1 MMTRL
6 HIAMATALVCFVTA
20 CGRNETR
27 DAEAPPLYNN
37 LGSHHFAITTST
49 PEAQQYFDQGMTL
62 SYAFNHAEA
71 IRSFEHAAA
80 LDPGCAMCYWGIAF
94 ALGPNINAPITE
106 DAAAAAWKAI
116 EEAKKHATSA
126 SEREQAYIA
135 ALSARYTADPKSER
149 APLDRAYADAM
160 RALSTKY
167 PDDLDLATLYA
178 QSVMDT
184 SPWNYWGKDGSPHPF
199 TPAVLEALESVLK
212 RKPDHIGAIHLYI
225 HAVEA
230 SPDPARAEA
239 YADKLAALV
248 PGAGHLVH
256 MPAHV
261 YLRVG
266 RYADAAATNEAAVK
280 ADAAYFAGDAVPGNM
295 TYQVGY
301 VPHNH
306 HFIVA
311 AASFQGRRARAM
323 EASRATRG
331 AAHADMLRDPA
342 MGGMAQHFALT
353 PIFTMIRF
361 ALWDQVLAEAAP
373 PEDLP
378 YMRGVWHTA
387 RGLAFTAKRAL
398 DDARREQA
406 AVATLKDHASLGTLY
421 ISSANVASKIVAIGY
436 EVLSGELAV
445 AAKNADETAKHFAN
459 AVAIEDDL
467 TYMEPPDWPISV
479 RQMQGTALLEVGRAA
494 EAEQAFRGDLQKF
507 PDNGWSLSGL
517 HASLERQK
525 KSGEAADVKTRFD
538 RAWSAADTKVNA
550 GRAETPVGTPPGC

>member
-1 MMTRL
+1 MTRL
-6 HIAMATALVCFVTA
+6 HNIFIVALLSAA
-20 CGRNETR
+20 CGGAETPP
-27 DAEAPPLYNN
+27 ASAPLYDN
-37 LGSHHFAITTST
+37 LGSHHFPITTSA
-49 PEAQQYFDQGMTL
+49 PEAQRYFDQGIRL

-71 IRSFEHAAA
+71 IRSFEQAAA
-80 LDPGCAMCYWGIAF
+80 LDPNCAMCYWGVAF

-116 EEAKKHATSA
+116 GEARNRASSA
-126 SEREQAYIA
+126 PEREQGYIN
-135 ALSARYTADPKSER
+135 ALANRYTADPKAER

-160 RALSTKY
+160 RALMAKY
-167 PDDLDLATLYA
+167 PDDLDAATLYA

-199 TPAVLEALESVLK
+199 TPDVLAALESVLQ

-230 SPDPARAEA
+230 SPNPARAEA

-261 YLRVG
+261 YLRLG
-266 RYADAAATNEAAVK
+266 RYADAASTNEQAVK
-280 ADAAYFAGDAVPGNM
+280 ADEAYFAGNAVPGNM

-323 EASRATRG
+323 EASRATR
-331 AAHADMLRDPA
+331 AVAHPDMLRDPA

-353 PIFTMIRF
+353 PIFTMVRF
-361 ALWDQVLAEAAP
+361 ALWDQVLAEPAP
-373 PEDLP
+373 AEDLP
-378 YMRGVWHTA
+378 YMRGIWHTA
-387 RGLAFTAKRAL
+387 RGLAYTSRRAL
-398 DDARREQA
+398 DDARKELA
-406 AVATLKDHASLGTLY
+406 AVTAIKDQPALTTLG
-421 ISSANVASKIVAIGY
+421 ISSANFASKIVGIGY
-436 EVLSGELAV
+436 EVLAGELA
-445 AAKNADETAKHFAN
+445 AASKSPGEAAEHFAR

-467 TYMEPPDWPISV
+467 TYMEPPDWPIAV
-479 RQMQGTALLEVGRAA
+479 RQLQGTVLLELGRAA
-494 EAEQAFRGDLQKF
+494 EAEAAFKGDLQKF

-517 HASLERQK
+517 QSALERQK
-525 KSGEAADVKTRFD
+525 KASEAADVKTRFD
-538 RAWSAADTKVNA
+538 RSWSAADTKVNA
-550 GRAETPVGTPPGC
+550 GRAVSPVGTPPGC